1 MSVTQVLA
9 FANQLVLRFLRI
21 AIFIALVVWTIA
33 LLYKGVALSQQ
44 YLPEK
49 VHVVVLLLYLAGLAF
64 CISLMATEDIR
75 KRELERIKK
84 VFGPNGLLFLPV
96 LTLVV
101 AASVFASL
109 TLTLYNHHL
118 VALDP
123 CAGKA
128 VNAGTL
134 TDFYTWHF
142 FKLVPLVKISE
153 TLKWGE
159 PVCYSQS
166 RVGFLI
172 LLFQALVVIP
182 SINTIRFYWKNRG

>member
-1 MSVTQVLA
+1 MSVRQVLDSTIG
-9 FANQLVLRFLRI
+9 RFLRF
-21 AIFIALVVWTIA
+21 AFFLFVVVWSIG

-49 VHVVVLLLYLAGLAF
+49 LHLFVLLLYLVGLGF
-64 CISLMATEDIR
+64 CVSLMATEAIR
-75 KRELERIKK
+75 KKQLERIKDL
-84 VFGPNGLLFLPV
+84 FGPNGLLFLPV

-109 TLTLYNHHL
+109 TLTLYNHHW

-128 VNAGTL
+128 VDAGSL

-142 FKLVPLVKISE
+142 FKLVPLVKFNE

-166 RVGFLI
+166 RVGYLI

>member
-1 MSVTQVLA
+1 MTVKQALA
-9 FANQLVLRFLRI
+9 ASNNLVRRFLHVTIFLAVALWSI
-21 AIFIALVVWTIA
+21 AI
-33 LLYKGVALSQQ
+33 LYKGVALSQQ
-44 YLPEK
+44 YLPETL
-49 VHVVVLLLYLAGLAF
+49 HLFVLLLYVAGLVF
-64 CISLMATEDIR
+64 CISLMATEAAR
-75 KRELERIKK
+75 KRELERIKI

-109 TLTLYNHHL
+109 TLTLYNHHW

-123 CAGKA
+123 CAGKP
-128 VNAGTL
+128 VSAGSL

-142 FKLVPLVKISE
+142 FKLVPLIKIGE

-172 LLFQALVVIP
+172 ILFQALVVIP

>member
-1 MSVTQVLA
+1 LLLLLIVY
-9 FANQLVLRFLRI
+9 
-21 AIFIALVVWTIA
+21 LVVIGPLDQFWLKKIGKPMLTWITFPCYVVMFS
-33 LLYKGVALSQQ
+33 LLIYFI
-44 YLPEK
+44 
-49 VHVVVLLLYLAGLAF
+49 GLGF
-64 CISLMATEDIR
+64 CLSLMFTEATR
-75 KRELERIKK
+75 KKQLARI
-84 VFGPNGLLFLPV
+84 VSIAGPNGLLFLPII
-96 LTLVV
+96 TLIV

-109 TLTLYNHHL
+109 TLTLYNHHW

-123 CAGKA
+123 CAGRA
-128 VNAGTL
+128 VSAGSL

-142 FKLVPLVKISE
+142 FRLVPLVKFNE